1 MLSVGDAEA
10 THAAAGEV
18 RNSSVIACS
27 PCALNH
33 AVITGDAQVGAHA
46 HAAALVNRE
55 VGFLQHRGCCHTCGP
70 DQGVGGDLA
79 GGGLVSHVDQLQV
92 AVGCVSQGG
101 VEQNLDAAGAQL
113 CDNLLGAVCGDLG
126 HDARCGLNQHEV
138 QIGDRQALVTL
149 DSHACHVLELGDG
162 LDTGEATAHDHE
174 GQGATTSLSVGQQ
187 GCDLDAVQNPVTN
200 RDGLFDGL
208 HADGHVCQTRNRE
221 GTGHGTGAQ
230 HDLVVLQL
238 EGLAII
244 GGLNDGSAVCVV
256 DGDNTAGNQLGVAQ
270 VLTQRHGCVTAFHG
284 TCRNLGEEGLVGH
297 VGVRLDD
304 GDDATGLLDS
314 LLNLLSNGEADVAT
328 TDNQDAG
335 TVLCHLSECH
345 VSYFLVSGTG
355 SSHPGRV
362 VCVAS
367 GSFRKLS

>member
-1 MLSVGDAEA
+1 M
-10 THAAAGEV
+10 
-18 RNSSVIACS
+18 
-27 PCALNH
+27 
-33 AVITGDAQVGAHA
+33 
-46 HAAALVNRE
+46 
-55 VGFLQHRGCCHTCGP
+55 
-70 DQGVGGDLA
+70 
-79 GGGLVSHVDQLQV
+79 
-92 AVGCVSQGG
+92 
-101 VEQNLDAAGAQL
+101 
-113 CDNLLGAVCGDLG
+113 
-126 HDARCGLNQHEV
+126 

-149 DSHACHVLELGDG
+149 DSHACHVLELRDG

-174 GQGATTSLSVGQQ
+174 GQGATTSLSIGQQ

-244 GGLNDGSAVCVV
+244 GGLNDGGAVCVV

-284 TCRNLGEEGLVGH
+284 TCCNLGEEGLVGH